1 MKLTHTSDEYFM
13 DLALREAR
21 RAALRGEVPVGAVIV
36 IEGRI
41 VGRGYNRS
49 ITAHDPSG
57 HAEMVALRAAGR
69 RLKAY
74 RLTGSKLYVTIEPCP
89 MCAGALVW
97 ARVAEVVFGASD
109 PKAGAC
115 GSVMNVA
122 RHRKLNHR
130 IRVTGGVRED
140 ECRRLIQ
147 DFFKQTR
154 IQKRNKL

>member
-13 DLALREAR
+13 DRALREAR